1 MDYIRIPLICTEAVL
16 ALADA
21 ERGRLLKAVLQYVT
35 TGSAA
40 EPCGSER
47 GLYLVLKSQ
56 MDMDRIEQGR
66 ERERDKK
73 KKQRAYKGTL
83 GDIGGQMGT
92 FSQPPSLPSSPPI
105 PPLSP
110 NPTPKEKPP
119 KGGKKK
125 VPTLEEVED
134 YCLERN
140 NGIDPQAF
148 IDFYAARGWKY
159 GQGKPVVDWKAAV
172 RTWEHRRKA
181 EQQVEQPSKLSAPRK
196 FHTEVIDGE
205 EVVVYD
211 N

>member
-1 MDYIRIPLICTEAVL
+1 MEYIKIPLICTEAVL

-35 TGSAA
+35 TGSAV

-56 MDMDRIEQGR
+56 MDADKAGAEHCSMVRADAGR
-66 ERERDKK
+66 KGGLAK
-73 KKQRAYKGTL
+73 SSNAKQTL
-83 GDIGGQMGT
+83 ANPST
-92 FSQPPSLPSSPPI
+92 PSLPSSPPI

-125 VPTLEEVED
+125 APTLEEVEA

-148 IDFYAARGWKY
+148 IDFYTARGWKY

-181 EQQVEQPSKLSAPRK
+181 EQTVDQHIQPSGPRK
-196 FHTEVIDGE
+196 FHTEIIDGE

>member
-1 MDYIRIPLICTEAVL
+1 MEYIKIPLICTEAVL

-21 ERGRLLKAVLQYVT
+21 ERGRLLKAVLLYAT
-35 TGSAA
+35 TGSAV

-56 MDMDRIEQGR
+56 MDADIVNAERRAMAGR
-66 ERERDKK
+66 KGGLAK
-73 KKQRAYKGTL
+73 ASIAKQELANPST
-83 GDIGGQMGT
+83 
-92 FSQPPSLPSSPPI
+92 PSLPSSPPI

-110 NPTPKEKPP
+110 NLSPKEKPL

-125 VPTLEEVED
+125 VPTLEEVKA

-148 IDFYAARGWKY
+148 IDFYTARGWMY
-159 GQGKPVVDWKAAV
+159 GRGKPVVDWKAAV

-181 EQQVEQPSKLSAPRK
+181 EQAVDQHSQPSSPCK
-196 FHTEVIDGE
+196 FHTEIIDGE

>member
-21 ERGRLLKAVLQYVT
+21 ERGRLLKAVLQYAT
-35 TGSAA
+35 AGSAA

-56 MDMDRIEQGR
+56 MDADRLDAERRAEAGR
-66 ERERDKK
+66 KGGLAK
-73 KKQRAYKGTL
+73 ASIAKQELASLST
-83 GDIGGQMGT
+83 
-92 FSQPPSLPSSPPI
+92 PSLPSSPPI

-125 VPTLEEVED
+125 VPTLEDVKA

-140 NGIDPQAF
+140 NRIDPQAF

-159 GQGKPVVDWKAAV
+159 GQGKPIVDWKAAV

-181 EQQVEQPSKLSAPRK
+181 EQQVEQPSKSSAPRK
-196 FHTEVIDGE
+196 FHTEIIDGE